1 MDHGESA
8 EEILSIVNYFCDSA
22 KSRIDHQFAGTSGNV
37 DKRGYQLT
45 QELMAG
51 KHSSLRDG
59 IVR

>member
-1 MDHGESA
+1 
-8 EEILSIVNYFCDSA
+8 
-22 KSRIDHQFAGTSGNV
+22 V

-51 KHSSLRDG
+51 KHSSLREG